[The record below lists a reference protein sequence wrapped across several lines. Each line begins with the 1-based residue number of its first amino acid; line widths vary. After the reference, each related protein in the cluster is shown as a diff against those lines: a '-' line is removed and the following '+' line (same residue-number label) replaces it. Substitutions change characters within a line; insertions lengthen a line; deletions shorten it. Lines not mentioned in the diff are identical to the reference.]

1 MALLDVSDVL
11 LDPDFA
17 DSLQAD
23 RITKTV
29 GNDGIAIETKTTK
42 RLTGVV
48 TNAGGDRLKRLAI
61 GERVDGCIL
70 VHCRYR
76 LNEGDV
82 ITWQSRRYTVMSV
95 DDYSNFGRG
104 FVAATC
110 ELIPLAG

>member
-17 DSLQAD
+17 DSLQVE
-23 RITKTV
+23 RVKKTV
-29 GNDGIAIETKTTK
+29 GTNGLAIETSRKYPIS
-42 RLTGVV
+42 GVV
-48 TNAGGDRLKRLAI
+48 TNANGDRLKRLSI
-61 GERVDGCIL
+61 GERVDGSIL
-70 VHCRYR
+70 VHCRFVM
-76 LNEGDV
+76 NEGDV
-82 ITWQSRRYTVMSV
+82 ITWKGRRYTVTSV